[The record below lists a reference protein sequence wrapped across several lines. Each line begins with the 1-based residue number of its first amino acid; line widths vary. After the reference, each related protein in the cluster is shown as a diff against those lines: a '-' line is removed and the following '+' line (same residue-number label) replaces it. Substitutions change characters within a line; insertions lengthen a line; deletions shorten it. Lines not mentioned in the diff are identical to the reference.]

1 MFNTIFK
8 ILWRKIQALSSL
20 FTAWHQ
26 HMRGGYQSVRRLLLC
41 LLIVYCLS
49 GVAIAKE
56 QPSEIAF
63 NIPRQRA
70 DLSLISFAEQAD
82 ITLLF
87 PLDKMQGKQTN
98 LLQGRYSLIDA
109 LMILLKD
116 TGLKPEISES
126 GQVSIL
132 IDPTFESNN
141 DMAHYN

>member
-26 HMRGGYQSVRRLLLC
+26 HMRGGLQSVRRLLLC
-41 LLIVYCLS
+41 LLVVYCLS
-49 GVAIAKE
+49 GVAMAKE

-87 PLDKMQGKQTN
+87 PLDQMEGKQTN
-98 LLQGRYSLIDA
+98 VRSVDCVGLLLVESSWVRVHVFDVEGGNQLFHREDVLVGA
-109 LMILLKD
+109 E
-116 TGLKPEISES
+116 TPSE
-126 GQVSIL
+126 Q
-132 IDPTFESNN
+132 
-141 DMAHYN
+141 